1 MRFILPAGASV
12 LERGMMT
19 TDAHDQRLERC
30 RPYLHLL
37 ARLHLDGRLRSKLDA
52 SDVVQQTLLKA
63 HQNLHQF
70 RGHEDGELRGWLRQI
85 LANTLAEAARRFGAE
100 ARDVNRERP
109 LDAGLDQSSARLEA
123 WVAAEQPSP
132 SQYVSREEQ
141 LLRMAAAL
149 AELPEDQRRAVELH
163 HLLGLPVAE
172 VGERIGRT
180 RAAVVGLLFRGL
192 KRLRELLGET
202 PSGDE

>member
-1 MRFILPAGASV
+1 
-12 LERGMMT
+12 MMIAAN
-19 TDAHDQRLERC
+19 DESGQRLERC

-37 ARLHLDGRLRSKLDA
+37 ARLQLDGRLRSKLDA
-52 SDVVQQTLLKA
+52 SDVVQQTLLRA
-63 HQNLHQF
+63 HQNLQQF
-70 RGHEDGELRGWLRQI
+70 RGRDDAELRGWLRQI
-85 LANTLAEAARRFGAE
+85 LANALAEAARHFGTE
-100 ARDVNRERP
+100 GRDVARERP
-109 LDAGLDQSSARLEA
+109 LDAGLDQSAARLEA

-163 HLLGLPVAE
+163 HLQGLPVAE

-192 KRLRELLGET
+192 KRLRQLLADN
-202 PSGDE
+202 PSGDA